1 MPAKLTPAQERVLLV
16 AFTLHPATYVA
27 GDARVPR
34 RLCELGLLRATD
46 AEAAARSGLYQ
57 LTPAGLEAA
66 TELSA
71 RRVVEAVAAPRQPGS
86 TAAPRPFGP
95 RAPGQPAQWP
105 FPVSLHKW

>member
-1 MPAKLTPAQERVLLV
+1 MPAKLTPAQERVLLA
-16 AFTLHPATYVA
+16 AFTLHPAAYVA

-34 RLCELGLLRATD
+34 RLCELGLLRGVE
-46 AEAAARSGLYQ
+46 AEATARSGVYQ
-57 LTPAGLEAA
+57 LTPAGLETA

-71 RRVVEAVAAPRQPGS
+71 RRVVEAVAAPRPPG
-86 TAAPRPFGP
+86 AAPARPFGP